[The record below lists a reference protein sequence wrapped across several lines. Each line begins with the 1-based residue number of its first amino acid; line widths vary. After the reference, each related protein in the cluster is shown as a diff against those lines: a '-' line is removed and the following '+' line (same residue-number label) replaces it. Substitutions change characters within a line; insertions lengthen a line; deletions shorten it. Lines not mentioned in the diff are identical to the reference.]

1 MSLDLHGYT
10 VHNAW
15 KIFNERIEQCYY
27 KGQKKIVVIT
37 GHGQIGDELIAW
49 VHNNPLTEHCERL
62 DPNKGAYTV
71 KIKKKKDIK
80 QPEQQPLDLT
90 ALYKKFNKK

>member
-10 VHNAW
+10 IHNAW
-15 KIFNERIEQCYY
+15 KVFNEHVEQCYY
-27 KGQKKIVVIT
+27 KGQKKTVVIT
-37 GHGQIGDELIAW
+37 GHGQIGNELIAW
-49 VHNNPLTEHCERL
+49 VHNNQFTEHCERL

-71 KIKKKKDIK
+71 KIKKKKTIK
-80 QPEQQPLDLT
+80 EKTNTPLDLT